1 VKALR
6 ARVPRHVSVAVP
18 LLIVLVFLPYS
29 AINVP
34 GLFDGPFDS
43 AGTLQL
49 LALCLV
55 FAGLALGYD
64 LLFGRTG
71 LLSFGHGLFV
81 TIGVYATVILVDQ
94 AGLGLPLA
102 ALIALAVGVLLALAL
117 GAVALRVSGIAFAM
131 VTLAFAQAVSILVI
145 SDPHNLTGGEQ
156 GSSLNANAVPSA
168 LAGIANTVNLYWL
181 ALGYAAFCAVVVWW
195 AYGSVP
201 GQVWRGIRDNEQR
214 VEVLGLNPYVF
225 KLLAFVLAAVLA
237 TGGGIIYL
245 LLVGGASADVST
257 SNFTLALLVMVVLG
271 GSGSRWGPIIGGML
285 YTYLQQTLTR
295 VSDSTAVSTLPG
307 VVRGPLEQP
316 LFILG
321 VVFVLVVFFVP
332 GGVGSL
338 SGRISGL
345 IVRRRTDDP
354 ALSQNTHTA

>member
-1 VKALR
+1 
-6 ARVPRHVSVAVP
+6 
-18 LLIVLVFLPYS
+18 
-29 AINVP
+29 
-34 GLFDGPFDS
+34 
-43 AGTLQL
+43 
-49 LALCLV
+49 
-55 FAGLALGYD
+55 
-64 LLFGRTG
+64 
-71 LLSFGHGLFV
+71 
-81 TIGVYATVILVDQ
+81 
-94 AGLGLPLA
+94 
-102 ALIALAVGVLLALAL
+102 
-117 GAVALRVSGIAFAM
+117 
-131 VTLAFAQAVSILVI
+131 
-145 SDPHNLTGGEQ
+145 
-156 GSSLNANAVPSA
+156 
-168 LAGIANTVNLYWL
+168 
-181 ALGYAAFCAVVVWW
+181 
-195 AYGSVP
+195 
-201 GQVWRGIRDNEQR
+201 
-214 VEVLGLNPYVF
+214 
-225 KLLAFVLAAVLA
+225 
-237 TGGGIIYL
+237 
-245 LLVGGASADVST
+245 VST

>member
-1 VKALR
+1 MTRLR
-6 ARVPRHVSVAVP
+6 ALAAGRAPRA
-18 LLIVLVFLPYS
+18 LLVLVVLAFLPYS
-29 AINVP
+29 AISVP

-94 AGLGLPLA
+94 VGLGLSTA
-102 ALIALAVGVLLALAL
+102 ALLALVLGLLLAL
-117 GAVALRVSGIAFAM
+117 GLGAIALRVSGIAFAM
-131 VTLAFAQAVSILVI
+131 VTLAFAQAVSILVT

-156 GSSLNANAVPSA
+156 GRSLDATAVPSA
-168 LAGIANTVNLYWL
+168 FAGIANTVNLYWL
-181 ALGYAAFCAVVVWW
+181 ALAYAALCAAVVWW

-214 VEVLGLNPYVF
+214 VEVLGLNPYLF

-245 LLVGGASADVST
+245 LLVGGASVDVST

-295 VSDSTAVSTLPG
+295 LSGSTAVASLPG
-307 VVRGPLEQP
+307 VLRGPLEQP
-316 LFILG
+316 LFVLG
-321 VVFVLVVFFVP
+321 ALFVLVVFFAP

-338 SGRISGL
+338 PTRIRGAVPRGRRAPSP
-345 IVRRRTDDP
+345 P
-354 ALSQNTHTA
+354 A